1 MIWQFVLA
9 SVALTLLPGP
19 DILFVLTQS
28 LTRGAR
34 AAFSVA
40 LGLCSG
46 LVFHTAAVAFG
57 VAILLAESPV
67 LFRVLKYCGAAYL
80 LYLGV
85 RAVLASRKKP
95 ERTDDPAECGALPVK
110 SQWAL
115 YRQGITMNLL
125 NPKVLLF
132 FLSFLPGFVDPE
144 ADSPTLYIVMLG
156 AIFAIQALAVFSTV
170 SLLGGWIGAR
180 MRIDRYMN
188 STGFAVVS
196 AVLYAAI
203 AVLII
208 W

>member
-28 LTRGAR
+28 LARGSR

-95 ERTDDPAECGALPVK
+95 ARTEDSTEYGVLPVK

-132 FLSFLPGFVDPE
+132 FLSFLPGFVDPGT
-144 ADSPTLYIVMLG
+144 DSPTLYIVLLG
-156 AIFAIQALAVFSTV
+156 AIFAIQALVVFSSV
-170 SLLGGWIGAR
+170 SLLGGWIGTR

-188 STGFAVVS
+188 SMGFAIVS
-196 AVLYAAI
+196 AVLYVAI
-203 AVLII
+203 ALLII

>member
-34 AAFSVA
+34 AAFAVA

-67 LFRVLKYCGAAYL
+67 LFRGLQYCGAAYL

-85 RAVLASRKKP
+85 RAVLASRNKSA
-95 ERTDDPAECGALPVK
+95 RTDEPAECGALPVK
-110 SQWAL
+110 SRWAL

-132 FLSFLPGFVDPE
+132 FLSFLPGFVDPGT
-144 ADSPTLYIVMLG
+144 DSPTLYIVMLG
-156 AIFAIQALAVFSTV
+156 AIFAIQALVVFSAV
-170 SLLGGWIGAR
+170 SLLGDWIGAR
-180 MRIDRYMN
+180 MRIGRYMN

-208 W
+208 L

>member
-9 SVALTLLPGP
+9 SIALTLLPGP

-28 LTRGAR
+28 LAQGTR
-34 AAFSVA
+34 AAFCVA

-57 VAILLAESPV
+57 VAILLAESPA
-67 LFRVLKYCGAAYL
+67 LFRLLKYCGAAYL

-85 RAVLASRKKP
+85 RAVLAARKKP
-95 ERTDDPAECGALPVK
+95 AQKDDASECGTLPATT
-110 SQWAL
+110 QWAL

-132 FLSFLPGFVDPE
+132 FLSFLPGFVDPA

-156 AIFAIQALAVFSTV
+156 AIFAIQALAVFSAV
-170 SLLGGWIGAR
+170 ALLGGWIGTR
-180 MRIDRYMN
+180 MRIERYMN

-208 W
+208 R

>member
-34 AAFSVA
+34 AAWSVS

-46 LVFHTAAVAFG
+46 LVFHTAAVAGG
-57 VAILLAESPV
+57 VALLLAESPV

-85 RAVLASRKKP
+85 RAVLAARKKSVQ
-95 ERTDDPAECGALPVK
+95 EANPAECGGLPARN
-110 SQWAL
+110 QWAL

-132 FLSFLPGFVDPE
+132 FLSFLPGFVDPA
-144 ADSPTLYIVMLG
+144 ADSPTLYVVLLG
-156 AIFAIQALAVFSTV
+156 AIFAIQALVVFSAV
-170 SLLGGWIGAR
+170 SLLGGWIGTR

-188 STGFAVVS
+188 STGFAVLS